1 MTRDSR
7 IICGTY
13 LTVAGW
19 LAFCTIN
26 THATAPAWTTITM
39 AAASAVPVLG
49 IIRELDLRDARRTVA
64 VAKEREARRAAWADE
79 AVERQATTEL
89 GDACCERWWT
99 SLGDDHDD
107 TCPHHQPRS
116 SAA

>member
-7 IICGTY
+7 IICGLY
-13 LTVAGW
+13 LTVTSW

-26 THATAPAWTTITM
+26 THTTAPAWTTITM
-39 AAASAVPVLG
+39 AAASAVPILG
-49 IIRELDLRDARRTVA
+49 IIRELDLRDARRALA
-64 VAKEREARRAAWADE
+64 VTREREARRAAWADE
-79 AVERQATTEL
+79 AVAQQAASAV

-99 SLGDDHDD
+99 SLATDHDT
-107 TCPHHQPRS
+107 TCPTQQPRS